1 MHCDEGMPP
10 SVKLAKEEIVNA
22 ALQVVREKGTAALT
36 TRQIAAVLGVST
48 RPIFTYFQN
57 MQQVQE
63 AVRQAAQALYHSYIK
78 KGLEQVHPF
87 IGLGEQYIRFATQEP
102 ELYRLLFLPLA
113 PGSENKAMEEMERTQ
128 NLVLDFLQQIYQLD
142 EAAAK
147 RFFRDVWL
155 VAHSLAA
162 LIVTNCCPYSPE
174 EIRQILTS
182 VSLSVCKACKEIP
195 EFVTNHLDKD
205 TLFRSIIEKE

>member
-1 MHCDEGMPP
+1 MPP
-10 SVKLAKEEIVNA
+10 SVKFTKEEIVNA

-128 NLVLDFLQQIYQLD
+128 NLVLEFLQQIYQLD

-182 VSLSVCKACKEIP
+182 VSLSVCKVCKEIP
-195 EFVTNHLDKD
+195 EFVTNHLDRN

>member
-1 MHCDEGMPP
+1 MPP
-10 SVKLAKEEIVNA
+10 SVKFTKEEIVNA
-22 ALQVVREKGTAALT
+22 ALQVVREKGAAALT

>member
-1 MHCDEGMPP
+1 MPP
-10 SVKLAKEEIVNA
+10 SVKFTKDEIVNA

-128 NLVLDFLQQIYQLD
+128 NLVLEFLQQIYQLD

-195 EFVTNHLDKD
+195 EFVTNHLDRD

>member
-1 MHCDEGMPP
+1 MPP
-10 SVKLAKEEIVNA
+10 SVKFTKEEIVNA

-57 MQQVQE
+57 I
-63 AVRQAAQALYHSYIK
+63 RQAAQALYHSYIK

-128 NLVLDFLQQIYQLD
+128 NLVLEFLQQIYQLD

-195 EFVTNHLDKD
+195 EFVTNHLDRD

>member
-1 MHCDEGMPP
+1 MPP
-10 SVKLAKEEIVNA
+10 SVKFTKEEIVNA
-22 ALQVVREKGTAALT
+22 ALQVVREKGAAALT

-78 KGLEQVHPF
+78 KGLEQLHPF

>member
-1 MHCDEGMPP
+1 MPP
-10 SVKLAKEEIVNA
+10 SVKFTKEEIVNA

-128 NLVLDFLQQIYQLD
+128 NLVLEFLQQIYQLD

-195 EFVTNHLDKD
+195 EFVTNHLDKE

>member
-1 MHCDEGMPP
+1 MPP
-10 SVKLAKEEIVNA
+10 SVEFTKEEIVNA

-36 TRQIAAVLGVST
+36 ARQIAAVLGVST

-128 NLVLDFLQQIYQLD
+128 NLVLEFLQQIYQLD

-195 EFVTNHLDKD
+195 EFVTNHLDRD

>member
-1 MHCDEGMPP
+1 MPP
-10 SVKLAKEEIVNA
+10 SVKFTKEEIVNA

-128 NLVLDFLQQIYQLD
+128 NLVLEFLQQIYQLD

-155 VAHSLAA
+155 VAHSLAT

>member
-1 MHCDEGMPP
+1 MPP
-10 SVKLAKEEIVNA
+10 SVKFTKEEIVNA

-128 NLVLDFLQQIYQLD
+128 NLVLEFLQQIYQLD

-195 EFVTNHLDKD
+195 EFVTNHLDRN
-205 TLFRSIIEKE
+205 TLFQSIIEKE

>member
-1 MHCDEGMPP
+1 MPP
-10 SVKLAKEEIVNA
+10 SVKSTKEEIVNA

-36 TRQIAAVLGVST
+36 ARQIAAVLGVST

-128 NLVLDFLQQIYQLD
+128 NLVLEFLQQIYQLD

-195 EFVTNHLDKD
+195 EFVTNHLDRD

>member
-1 MHCDEGMPP
+1 MPP
-10 SVKLAKEEIVNA
+10 SVKFTKEEIVNA

-57 MQQVQE
+57 MQQVQK

-128 NLVLDFLQQIYQLD
+128 NLVLEFLQQIYQLD

-195 EFVTNHLDKD
+195 EFVTNHLDRD

>member
-1 MHCDEGMPP
+1 MPP
-10 SVKLAKEEIVNA
+10 SVKFTKEEIVNA
-22 ALQVVREKGTAALT
+22 ALQVVRVKGAAALT
-36 TRQIAAVLGVST
+36 TRQIAAVLGVSPRT
-48 RPIFTYFQN
+48 IFTYFQN

>member
-1 MHCDEGMPP
+1 MPP
-10 SVKLAKEEIVNA
+10 SVKFTKEEIVNA
-22 ALQVVREKGTAALT
+22 ALQVVREKGTATLT

-128 NLVLDFLQQIYQLD
+128 NLVLEFLQQIYQLD

-195 EFVTNHLDKD
+195 EFVTNHLDRD

>member
-1 MHCDEGMPP
+1 MPP
-10 SVKLAKEEIVNA
+10 SVKFTKEEIVNA

-36 TRQIAAVLGVST
+36 TRQIAAVRGVST

>member
-1 MHCDEGMPP
+1 MPP
-10 SVKLAKEEIVNA
+10 SVKSTKEEIVNA

-128 NLVLDFLQQIYQLD
+128 NLVLEFLQQIYQLD

-195 EFVTNHLDKD
+195 EFVTNHLDRD

>member
-1 MHCDEGMPP
+1 MPP
-10 SVKLAKEEIVNA
+10 SVKFTKEEIVNA

-57 MQQVQE
+57 MQQMQE

-113 PGSENKAMEEMERTQ
+113 PGSENKAMEEMEHTQ

>member
-1 MHCDEGMPP
+1 MPP
-10 SVKLAKEEIVNA
+10 SVKFTKEEIVNA
-22 ALQVVREKGTAALT
+22 ALQVVREKGTTALT

>member
-1 MHCDEGMPP
+1 MPP
-10 SVKLAKEEIVNA
+10 SVKFTKEEIVNA

-57 MQQVQE
+57 MQQVQK

-87 IGLGEQYIRFATQEP
+87 IGLGEQYIRFATQES

>member
-1 MHCDEGMPP
+1 MPP
-10 SVKLAKEEIVNA
+10 SVKFTKEEIVNA

-128 NLVLDFLQQIYQLD
+128 NLVLEFLQQIYQLD

>member
-1 MHCDEGMPP
+1 MPP
-10 SVKLAKEEIVNA
+10 SVKFTKEEIVNA

-128 NLVLDFLQQIYQLD
+128 NLVLEFLHQIYQLD

-195 EFVTNHLDKD
+195 EFVTNHLDRD

>member
-1 MHCDEGMPP
+1 MPP
-10 SVKLAKEEIVNA
+10 SVKFTKEEIVNA
-22 ALQVVREKGTAALT
+22 ALQVVREKGAAALT

-162 LIVTNCCPYSPE
+162 LIVTNCCPYSLE

>member
-1 MHCDEGMPP
+1 MPP
-10 SVKLAKEEIVNA
+10 SVKFTKEEIVNA

-128 NLVLDFLQQIYQLD
+128 NLVLEFLQQIYQRD

>member
-1 MHCDEGMPP
+1 MPP
-10 SVKLAKEEIVNA
+10 SVKFTKEEIVNA

-57 MQQVQE
+57 MQQMQE

-128 NLVLDFLQQIYQLD
+128 NLVLEFLQQIYQLD

-195 EFVTNHLDKD
+195 EFVTNHLDRD

>member
-1 MHCDEGMPP
+1 MPP
-10 SVKLAKEEIVNA
+10 SVKFTKEEIVNA

-78 KGLEQVHPF
+78 KGLEQVHSF

-128 NLVLDFLQQIYQLD
+128 NLVLEFLQQIYQLD

-195 EFVTNHLDKD
+195 EFVTNHLDRD

>member
-1 MHCDEGMPP
+1 MPP
-10 SVKLAKEEIVNA
+10 SVKFTKEEIVNA

-36 TRQIAAVLGVST
+36 ARQIAAVLGVST

-57 MQQVQE
+57 MQQMQE

-128 NLVLDFLQQIYQLD
+128 NLVLEFLQQIYQLD

-195 EFVTNHLDKD
+195 EFVTNHLDRD

>member
-1 MHCDEGMPP
+1 MPP
-10 SVKLAKEEIVNA
+10 SVKFTKEEIVNA

-63 AVRQAAQALYHSYIK
+63 PVRQAAQALYHSYIK

-113 PGSENKAMEEMERTQ
+113 PGSESKAMEEMERTQ
-128 NLVLDFLQQIYQLD
+128 NLVLEFLQQIYQLD

-147 RFFRDVWL
+147 QFFRDVWL

-195 EFVTNHLDKD
+195 EFVTNHLDRD

>member
-1 MHCDEGMPP
+1 MPP
-10 SVKLAKEEIVNA
+10 SVKFTKEEIVNA

-87 IGLGEQYIRFATQEP
+87 IGLGEQYISFATQEP

-128 NLVLDFLQQIYQLD
+128 NLVLEFLQQIYQLD

-195 EFVTNHLDKD
+195 EFVTNHLDRD

>member
-1 MHCDEGMPP
+1 MPP
-10 SVKLAKEEIVNA
+10 SVKFTKEEIVNA

-36 TRQIAAVLGVST
+36 TRQIAAVLWVST

-128 NLVLDFLQQIYQLD
+128 NLVLEFLQQIYQLD

-195 EFVTNHLDKD
+195 EFVTNHLDRD

>member
-1 MHCDEGMPP
+1 MPP
-10 SVKLAKEEIVNA
+10 SVKFTKEEIVNA

-57 MQQVQE
+57 MQQMQE

-113 PGSENKAMEEMERTQ
+113 PGSENKAMEEMECTQ
-128 NLVLDFLQQIYQLD
+128 NLVLEFLQQIYQLD

-195 EFVTNHLDKD
+195 EFVTNHLDRD

>member
-1 MHCDEGMPP
+1 MPP
-10 SVKLAKEEIVNA
+10 SVKFTKEEIMNA
-22 ALQVVREKGTAALT
+22 ALQVVREKGAAALT